1 MVLFLKLRVL
11 NKDLR
16 PVNQSSLSL
25 DIVVNHHLNR
35 WSASETDSFCV
46 ASGLITSVSHAVPIP
61 IYSKITLLIEYRE
74 RSYQSIA
81 RWRSYVNIRYSQ
93 LKCVSA
99 TIIIILL
106 TVTMTNCRKTIA
118 IIIILTVGTRCLF
131 WILTRMLT
139 SMWELIGFWLYKYTS
154 VERTAEKCIVSA
166 EIAL

>member
-35 WSASETDSFCV
+35 WCAGLV

-131 WILTRMLT
+131 
-139 SMWELIGFWLYKYTS
+139 
-154 VERTAEKCIVSA
+154 
-166 EIAL
+166 